1 MDRDKHNAHHT
12 TAKGEKMPLVS
23 NDPYFIKATTPAQKQ
38 GQAPSNDFQGL
49 SQPLQTAPSAGGID
63 PAAAFTELD
72 NRPLEA
78 DPNNPKIKYDPNNP
92 ATIPNTTQFQKQLSE
107 LEKNQKTLESNPNA
121 KALNPQE
128 FFKTTY
134 ELGQRNTGIAYFD
147 NKKDLTLLDAYIAHK
162 LGLKTSRIEHKIDIK
177 SDNKHR
183 VDSLTKMGD
192 NSTNNSFL
200 ADTFMLGYATNVL
213 NDKSNFT
220 GMVSQVVRDATKG
233 ILGVGSAAEKAAN
246 NSIINA
252 SAYQSGGFSRQLNQS
267 RIEMHAKEYYQG
279 DSIKEKGQ
287 VIKVKLL
294 AARNGLVANVQRAQ
308 ASGALEHA
316 AKDIAKI
323 KEIDA
328 YINLI
333 NTNNYQ
339 GILEFIQAKG
349 NYTPMMADSSDRSMA
364 EQSF

>member
-1 MDRDKHNAHHT
+1 
-12 TAKGEKMPLVS
+12 MPLVS
-23 NDPYFIKATTPAQKQ
+23 NDPYFIKATTQAQKQ

-49 SQPLQTAPSAGGID
+49 NEPLQTGQNTDFNILDS
-63 PAAAFTELD
+63 FTELD

-78 DPNNPKIKYDPNNP
+78 NPNNPKNRYNSNNP
-92 ATIPNTTQFQKQLSE
+92 QATTPTQQQLSE
-107 LEKNQKTLESNPNA
+107 LEKNQKALESNPNA
-121 KALNPQE
+121 QAPNPQE

-252 SAYQSGGFSRQLNQS
+252 SAYQSGGFSRQLSQP
-267 RIEMHAKEYYQG
+267 RIEMHAKEYYQA

-339 GILEFIQAKG
+339 GILEFIKAKG